1 MPILLVSTTTISL
14 ELSGSAPSGVVGSVG
29 RKKLVE
35 TYSFCVVDSVVASV
49 GRGVSWNGFWV
60 VVVLVV
66 VVVGF
71 LVVVLGPLVGT
82 VGTSGVVRGGI
93 GVVTT
98 A

>member
-1 MPILLVSTTTISL
+1 M
-14 ELSGSAPSGVVGSVG
+14 
-29 RKKLVE
+29 VE

-49 GRGVSWNGFWV
+49 GRGVSWKGFWV
-60 VVVLVV
+60 VVVLFV